1 MQPATKKDLYIVCYT
16 SGTTGNP
23 KGVMLTHRN
32 LLFNARVSGE
42 MRRLTPQDRLYA
54 VLPMSHIVG
63 LSNIL
68 TSALM
73 FGATVQVAPRH
84 DPAEL
89 ARAIAED
96 GVTVLWG
103 VPATYQ
109 RLLEHKAV
117 AGLAA
122 LPRGRLRYAGCSG
135 APLDLTLKT
144 RIEQEFGF
152 PLMNGYGITECGPG
166 ISAARIAAPRQDN
179 GVGPPIHGIE
189 IRIVDRNRQPVA
201 PGAIGELHISGP
213 GVMRGYYRAPDLTAA
228 AIDADGW
235 FNTGD
240 LVRWDDD
247 SLFVVGRSK
256 EMIIRS
262 GFNVY
267 PAEVEAV
274 LNAHPAVVQ
283 SAVIGRAV
291 DGNED
296 IVAYVQLLPNAAA
309 TADDLARHARAQLTA
324 YKRPAEIVILAALP
338 ASATGK
344 ILKHRLATAATT

>member
-1 MQPATKKDLYIVCYT
+1 
-16 SGTTGNP
+16 
-23 KGVMLTHRN
+23 
-32 LLFNARVSGE
+32 
-42 MRRLTPQDRLYA
+42 
-54 VLPMSHIVG
+54 
-63 LSNIL
+63 
-68 TSALM
+68 M
-73 FGATVQVAPRH
+73 FGATVQVAPRY

-109 RLLEHKAV
+109 RLLEHKSV

-122 LPRGRLRYAGCSG
+122 LPRGRLRYTGCSG

-144 RIEQEFGF
+144 RVEQEFGF

-166 ISAARIAAPRQDN
+166 ISAARIAAPRRDN
-179 GVGPPIHGIE
+179 GVGPPIPGIE
-189 IRIVDRNRQPVA
+189 IRIVGRDRQQVA
-201 PGAIGELHISGP
+201 PGAIGELHIRGP
-213 GVMRGYYRAPDLTAA
+213 GVMRGYYRAPELTAA

-240 LVRWDDD
+240 LVRWHDD

-283 SAVIGRAV
+283 SAVIGRPA
-291 DGNED
+291 DGNEEV
-296 IVAYVQLLPNAAA
+296 VAYVQLLPNAGA
-309 TADDLARHARAQLTA
+309 TAEDLARHARAQLTA
-324 YKRPAEIVILAALP
+324 YKRPTEIVILPALP

-344 ILKHRLATAATT
+344 ILKHLLVTAAPA